1 MQTTLGAGPPDLIA
15 YAFYRM
21 GFRPRESL
29 VLIGMKG
36 GTGGRR
42 GGGHAGG
49 GGRMRCGMVARI
61 DLPPH
66 AYRRQAVEQTVRTV
80 RGHGH
85 DAVVALIVS
94 DTPRPE
100 LAATVRSVLRRE
112 AVLLVDLLAI
122 GESTYRS
129 CLCRDERCCPAGGFP
144 LSEVES
150 SQVAAE
156 LVLSGRRLGTDEASI
171 IADVLPDPNATLPDA
186 LLVPA
191 AGASHS
197 RRERLR
203 RLDLWHDLVAAQG
216 GDVPAEV
223 SPGDL
228 AEMCLGL
235 EDVIFRDAVL
245 VALAAP
251 AGPDGVSAARA
262 MATGRAEQAMEE
274 VDRGVP
280 DAQVLER
287 GRRVLSALARSAP
300 PGRRAE
306 VLALMSWAAWWQGE
320 GGRGR
325 LLAERALADRPGHR
339 LAGLVLQM
347 LAASLPPPWVGRQDG
362 AGAGVVRRSG

>member
-1 MQTTLGAGPPDLIA
+1 MQTTIGADPPDLIA

-36 GTGGRR
+36 GPGLRPG
-42 GGGHAGG
+42 GG
-49 GGRMRCGMVARI
+49 GGRMLCGMVARI
-61 DLPPH
+61 DLPPDVH
-66 AYRRQAVEQTVRTV
+66 RRRAVEQTVRTV
-80 RGHGH
+80 SGHGH
-85 DAVVALIVS
+85 GAVVALIVS
-94 DTPRPE
+94 DTPRPD

-112 AVLLVDLLAI
+112 DLLLVDLLAI
-122 GESTYRS
+122 GESSYRS
-129 CLCRDERCCPAGGFP
+129 YLCRDERCCPAGGFP

-150 SQVAAE
+150 SRVAAE
-156 LVLSGRRLGTDEASI
+156 LVLSGRRLGADEASI
-171 IADVLPDPNATLPDA
+171 IADVLPDPKATLPEA
-186 LLVPA
+186 MLVSA

-203 RLDLWHDLVAAQG
+203 RLDLWRDLMAAQG
-216 GDVPAEV
+216 GDLPAEV

-228 AEMCLGL
+228 ADVCLGL
-235 EDVIFRDAVL
+235 EDVLFRDAVL

-251 AGPDGVSAARA
+251 SGADGVSAARA
-262 MATGRAEQAMEE
+262 MASGRAEQAMEE
-274 VDRGVP
+274 VDRRAP
-280 DAQVLER
+280 DPEVLER

-325 LLAERALADRPGHR
+325 LLAEAALTDRPDHR
-339 LAGLVLQM
+339 LAGLVLRM
-347 LAASLPPPWVGRQDG
+347 LAASLPPPW
-362 AGAGVVRRSG
+362 AGARTARGRAVRRLG